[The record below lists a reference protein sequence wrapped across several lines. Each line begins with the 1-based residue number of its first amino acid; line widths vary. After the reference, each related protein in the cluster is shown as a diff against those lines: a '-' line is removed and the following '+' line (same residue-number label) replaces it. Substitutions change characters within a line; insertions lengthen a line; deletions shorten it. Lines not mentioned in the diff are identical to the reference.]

1 MAGTPVPHP
10 QQTLTFNDVFED
22 DDVDEPKEKQTIH
35 HIRANS
41 SIMQL
46 KKILGEF
53 SSASAVSRRRQLA
66 LLSGERRVGNCLLT
80 CWPLR

>member
-1 MAGTPVPHP
+1 MAAAP
-10 QQTLTFNDVFED
+10 QQPLTFTDVFED
-22 DDVDEPKEKQTIH
+22 EDDAGEPREAPTIH

-53 SSASAVSRRRQLA
+53 PKALA
-66 LLSGERRVGNCLLT
+66 LRPGSLFQYWKSQKLDT
-80 CWPLR
+80 C